1 MKQDRKTAFRTIV
14 TIASVVLCL
23 VAFALFV
30 VAIFADSS
38 NSIPHQ
44 DDVKVHIYY
53 LNDNDSIINRL
64 QQDVSRL
71 TRIVED
77 FQEDTLVI
85 SRSHPNNHF
94 QQEQ

>member
-14 TIASVVLCL
+14 AVLCL
-23 VAFALFV
+23 VAFALFTA
-30 VAIFADSS
+30 AIFADSS

-44 DDVKVHIYY
+44 DDVKVHIY

-85 SRSHPNNHF
+85 SRSNPNNHF

>member
-1 MKQDRKTAFRTIV
+1 M
-14 TIASVVLCL
+14 
-23 VAFALFV
+23 

-44 DDVKVHIYY
+44 DDVKVHVYY

-77 FQEDTLVI
+77 FQEDTL
-85 SRSHPNNHF
+85 
-94 QQEQ
+94 E

>member
-44 DDVKVHIYY
+44 DDVKVHVYY
-53 LNDNDSIINRL
+53 LNDNDNDSIINRL

-77 FQEDTLVI
+77 FQEDTL
-85 SRSHPNNHF
+85 
-94 QQEQ
+94 E

>member
-44 DDVKVHIYY
+44 DDVKVHVYY
-53 LNDNDSIINRL
+53 LNTSVKIYRTKKLNNG
-64 QQDVSRL
+64 SRV
-71 TRIVED
+71 TGSAI
-77 FQEDTLVI
+77 
-85 SRSHPNNHF
+85 
-94 QQEQ
+94 